1 MNTVSAVT
9 LAYVRANNP
18 SISDPGVC
26 YSKCLP
32 PLSINTGRCSELNPN
47 SLEGLTGKGKLVWGA
62 PEQTKHTFG
71 GHWNVMRLCPFSV
84 LTMVTG
90 TKQLILPKHPPHRGT
105 WSNALTLQNKRTRH
119 SSARLNILHRV
130 KSWSTVPGPKPPCS
144 SWRFDQ
150 WANSPVQS
158 AGSDLPKEAEAWDP
172 PNLRSP
178 FVKGVHRHRWKT
190 YS

>member
-32 PLSINTGRCSELNPN
+32 PLSVNTGRCSELNPN

-105 WSNALTLQNKRTRH
+105 WSNASNSTKQTHTSFLSTLEYPPQSKELVHGSRTKTSMFLLTLWPM
-119 SSARLNILHRV
+119 S
-130 KSWSTVPGPKPPCS
+130 
-144 SWRFDQ
+144 
-150 WANSPVQS
+150 
-158 AGSDLPKEAEAWDP
+158 
-172 PNLRSP
+172 
-178 FVKGVHRHRWKT
+178 
-190 YS
+190 